1 MKGSQEVVVKLT
13 EEQREQIRKAT
24 GKNIGGVL
32 LIEMCCSEPRTN
44 MREPHSSQTPLTTIS
59 ST

>member
-1 MKGSQEVVVKLT
+1 MMGSNEVAIKLT

-24 GKNIGGVL
+24 GKSISSLL
-32 LIEMCCSEPRTN
+32 LIKMCCNEPVPR
-44 MREPHSSQTPLTTIS
+44 RESSQPGRLTTIS